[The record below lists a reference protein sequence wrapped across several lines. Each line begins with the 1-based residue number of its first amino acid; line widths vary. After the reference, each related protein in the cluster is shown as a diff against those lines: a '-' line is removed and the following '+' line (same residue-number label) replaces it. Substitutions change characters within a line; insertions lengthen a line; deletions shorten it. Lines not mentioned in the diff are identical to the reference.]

1 VSEGTS
7 IELAFRDLG
16 IEIEKLVED
25 RDRFRDDWKAMIK
38 QIASLESQIKGL
50 KWELLHV
57 R

>member
-1 VSEGTS
+1 MSEGTS